1 MGWWLLLPLMAM
13 ADFAFTGK
21 VLSLQKNPLKN
32 NYLVTMATVS
42 TPLEVDKGAD
52 YRCLQKA
59 LKTQEVIEFTFDS
72 KLMKIRSCKNP

>member
-1 MGWWLLLPLMAM
+1 MGWWLLFPLMVM

-42 TPLEVDKGAD
+42 IPLEVDKGAD
-52 YRCLQKA
+52 YRCMQKA
-59 LKTQEVIEFTFDS
+59 LKSQEVVEFTFDS
-72 KLMKIRSCKNP
+72 KLMKIRSCKHP